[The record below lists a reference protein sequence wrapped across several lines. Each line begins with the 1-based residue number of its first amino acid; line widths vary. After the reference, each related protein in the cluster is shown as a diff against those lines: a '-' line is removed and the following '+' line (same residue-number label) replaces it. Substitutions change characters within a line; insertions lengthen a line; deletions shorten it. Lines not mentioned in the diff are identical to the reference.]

1 MEMKDKTVN
10 LKSKRIKLSPRS
22 FQVLEYV
29 ADHPKISTSSVL
41 SHFRGLGVRETNAEV
56 EAILNK
62 LYQAGCVQLVNNL
75 WIVGGKLEAY

>member
-29 ADHPKISTSSVL
+29 VDHPRVSTSSVL
-41 SHFRGLGVRETNAEV
+41 RYFRRLGVGETNAEV
-56 EAILNK
+56 EDILNK